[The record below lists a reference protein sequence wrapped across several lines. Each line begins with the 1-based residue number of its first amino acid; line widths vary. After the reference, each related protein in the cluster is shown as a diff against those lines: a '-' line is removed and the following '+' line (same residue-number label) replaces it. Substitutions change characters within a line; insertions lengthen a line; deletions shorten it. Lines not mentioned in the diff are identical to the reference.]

1 MYPLG
6 LGVIKTS
13 VLFLYHELFPS
24 DNFRTIILCA
34 MGFIGAMTIAC
45 TLAFA
50 FQCTPVRGYWVMS
63 MWAERYC
70 VNGGAIF
77 TASAALSMVTDIFI
91 LALPL
96 RYLLGNFYP
105 ECVTRCVITDLFAAL
120 RISLR
125 EKIQV
130 ILLMSLGGL

>member
-1 MYPLG
+1 MHQLG
-6 LGVIKTS
+6 
-13 VLFLYHELFPS
+13 
-24 DNFRTIILCA
+24 
-34 MGFIGAMTIAC
+34 
-45 TLAFA
+45 
-50 FQCTPVRGYWVMS
+50 GYWVMS

-70 VNGGAIF
+70 VNGDAIF
-77 TASAALSMVTDIFI
+77 TALAVLSMVTDIFI

-96 RYLLGNFYP
+96 RYLL
-105 ECVTRCVITDLFAAL
+105 AL